1 MVNFIQGTQL
11 RQLEYGYQVLKA
23 AQTLPQTT
31 TLTLFTVTGGRVAIT
46 SLVGTVST
54 VIGAGAVTM
63 SLGVAPTVG
72 TANTAGIAALT
83 TTLANKEAGTNLWL
97 PPIVGAA
104 LLFGANAGTPAQLL
118 AGNAY
123 VVTTGT
129 VTWTTAAASTTGAV
143 SWSLTYV
150 PIDTGASVS

>member
-1 MVNFIQGTQL
+1 MSSMVKGSQL
-11 RQLEYGYQVLKA
+11 RLLDLGTQVLKA

-31 TLTLFTVTGGRVAIT
+31 TLTLFTVTGGRCLIT

-63 SLGVAPTVG
+63 SLGVAPTGG

-83 TTLANKEAGTNLWL
+83 TTLANKEVGTHFWL
-97 PPIVGAA
+97 PPIVGSA
-104 LLFGANAGTPAQLL
+104 LLFGTNAGTPAQIVPGAL
-118 AGNAY
+118 
-123 VVTTGT
+123 VVNTGT

-143 SWSLTYV
+143 SWELTYV
-150 PIDTGASVS
+150 PIDTGAAIT

>member
-1 MVNFIQGTQL
+1 MATILQGSQL
-11 RQLEYGYQVLKA
+11 RQVELGFQVLKA

-31 TLTLFTVTGGRVAIT
+31 TLTLFTVTGGRVAVT

-104 LLFGANAGTPAQLL
+104 LLFGANAGTPAQLM
-118 AGNAY
+118 ANVY
-123 VVTTGT
+123 VATTGT
-129 VTWTTAAASTTGAV
+129 ITWTTAAASTTGAV
-143 SWSLTYV
+143 SWALTYI
-150 PIDTGASVS
+150 PIDTGAAVS

>member
-1 MVNFIQGTQL
+1 MATILQGSQL
-11 RQLEYGYQVLKA
+11 RQVELGFQVLKA
-23 AQTLPQTT
+23 AQTLPQTAT
-31 TLTLFTVTGGRVAIT
+31 ATLFTVTGGRVAVT

-72 TANTAGIAALT
+72 TATNTAGIAALT
-83 TTLANKEAGTNLWL
+83 TTLANKEAGTNFWL
-97 PPIVGAA
+97 PPIAGSA
-104 LLFGANAGTPAQLL
+104 LLFGTNAGSVAQLT
-118 AGNAY
+118 ANVY

-129 VTWTTAAASTTGAV
+129 ITWTTAAASTTGAV
-143 SWSLTYV
+143 SWALTYI